1 MKAVYVQRGE
11 NLDFR
16 NDTGEYIKAGDVVVF
31 GNRIGVAGTDIPPG
45 ELGSIHMTEVYRLPK
60 KAGEAV
66 SAGMDVYY
74 TPDGITASAETGT
87 VQGSES
93 AEGDGAVQGGGEEET
108 GTTGTQKPVLAGYAV
123 EDAAEA
129 DSSVLVKLAG

>member
-16 NDTGEYIKAGDVVVF
+16 NETGEYIEAGDVVVF
-31 GNRIGVAGTDIPPG
+31 GGRIGVAGTDIPPG
-45 ELGSIHMTEVYRLPK
+45 ELGSIHMTEVYRLSK

-74 TPDGITASAETGT
+74 TPDGITASAEAGT
-87 VQGSES
+87 AWS
-93 AEGDGAVQGGGEEET
+93 GGEEET
-108 GTTGTQKPVLAGYAV
+108 AAAGAEPVLAGYAV
-123 EDAAEA
+123 EDAAE
-129 DSSVLVKLAG
+129 DDTTVLVKLAG

>member
-16 NDTGEYIKAGDVVVF
+16 NKTGEYIGAGDVVVL
-31 GNRIGVAGTDIPPG
+31 GSRIGVAGTDIPPG

-74 TPDGITASAETGT
+74 TPDGITASAETVD
-87 VQGSES
+87 VQGS
-93 AEGDGAVQGGGEEET
+93 GGEEPAAATDTE
-108 GTTGTQKPVLAGYAV
+108 PVLAGYAV
-123 EDAAEA
+123 EDAAEE
-129 DSSVLVKLAG
+129 DGSVLVKLAG